1 MSCNVH
7 YFEDGNVQLDD
18 KAVFQ
23 GEIPATPDEVGAAF
37 SAKVREYEQAF
48 MAKLE
53 L

>member
-1 MSCNVH
+1 MH